1 MLCFLHKIGQ
11 ALDNSLQSEIV
22 YLDLSK
28 AFDTV
33 SHSLLLHKLTASGV
47 NDSLFQW
54 FTDYLTNRSQ
64 KVLIKGTTSLS
75 LPVLSGVPQG
85 SILGPLLFLWSIND
99 LPDELSSSTLAFLFA
114 DNTKLVHIIHS
125 ESDITNFQQDIDK
138 VFNWSTKWW
147 MKFSLDKCK
156 AVRVTRKKSP
166 IQGTFNIGNH
176 VVSQTD
182 TQKDLGVVVNNN
194 LKWSSHIIS
203 SSSKA
208 NQILGFLYRSSDP
221 CFGVSVKCSL
231 YLSLVQSYLG
241 YAIEVWT
248 PLQIGGLCT
257 IEGVQRRATKYILG
271 YPDALI
277 PYKESLIKLNLLP
290 VSYWHEIRDL
300 VFFFKAINGI
310 PYLPVYESTFY
321 CLKIGPKNRP
331 RLIHGS
337 KSEIKKLSGQISITI
352 VWYVNKQST
361 SSDVFSLHNSSSL
374 S

>member
-1 MLCFLHKIGQ
+1 MVIPIHKKGDKELAENYRPISLLCILSKVLKSYIFNRLINHLSSSLSSWQHEFLSGQLTVIQMLCFLHKIGQ

-22 YLDLSK
+22 YLYLSK

-147 MKFSLDKCK
+147 MMFSLDKCK

-176 VVSQTD
+176 VVSQTN
-182 TQKDLGVVVNNN
+182 TQKDLMLLLTTISNGVPT
-194 LKWSSHIIS
+194 S
-203 SSSKA
+203 
-208 NQILGFLYRSSDP
+208 FPRDP
-221 CFGVSVKCSL
+221 K
-231 YLSLVQSYLG
+231 
-241 YAIEVWT
+241 T
-248 PLQIGGLCT
+248 
-257 IEGVQRRATKYILG
+257 TKYWGFFTDHLTLVLECQLSALCIWAWCDLTLAIL
-271 YPDALI
+271 
-277 PYKESLIKLNLLP
+277 
-290 VSYWHEIRDL
+290 
-300 VFFFKAINGI
+300 
-310 PYLPVYESTFY
+310 
-321 CLKIGPKNRP
+321 LKCG
-331 RLIHGS
+331 RLCR
-337 KSEIKKLSGQISITI
+337 
-352 VWYVNKQST
+352 
-361 SSDVFSLHNSSSL
+361 
-374 S
+374 